1 MDPAQLLRERE
12 RRLAAEYRA
21 SHPPRAFDGE
31 DLQCQDLETAE
42 HWVGVYTELVDFVHS
57 LVTPLSLEHPSRAPG
72 EPSPTQRA
80 IELQAGLLEL
90 HLAYWTDRL
99 DRLREHPDPRSR

>member
-1 MDPAQLLRERE
+1 MDPAELLREQE
-12 RRLAAEYRA
+12 GRLVAEYRA

-31 DLQCQDLETAE
+31 DLQSEDLATAE

-57 LVTPLSLEHPSRAPG
+57 LPSLSPGDPDQSPVGTPRIPP
-72 EPSPTQRA
+72 A
-80 IELQAGLLEL
+80 IDLQARVLEL

-99 DRLREHPDPRSR
+99 RRLRNGPGPG